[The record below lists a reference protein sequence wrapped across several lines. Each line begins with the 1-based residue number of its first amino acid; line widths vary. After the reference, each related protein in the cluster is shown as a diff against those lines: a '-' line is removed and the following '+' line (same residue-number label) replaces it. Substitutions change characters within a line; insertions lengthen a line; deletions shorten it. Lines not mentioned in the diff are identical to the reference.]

1 MGIAS
6 SFFTVHYMIMLLP
19 ATVLL
24 YGLLPQKGRRVIL
37 LAASY
42 IFFFAICGKL
52 LIFLL
57 LSTLSIHHIGIWL
70 ATIQRER
77 KRRLEQSSKEEKKKI
92 RRAYQTKQKRVLLF
106 ALLLHMGILLLLKY
120 GAFFSTN
127 LNTLFEAV
135 NISARLSIPV
145 YALPI
150 GISFYTLQAIA
161 YILDVYYEKMEA
173 DTNLFRLAIFM
184 SFFPQILEGPICRYG
199 ESNHQLW
206 NAAPIQFDYLSLG
219 LQRIL
224 FGLVKKIVIADRL
237 NLFIQTIF
245 TNPEGFDGGVIAV
258 VAVCY
263 TIQLYMDFSGTIDV
277 ALGSAQ
283 IFGIALPENFKNPF
297 FSKSISEFWAR
308 WHISL
313 GAWFKDYIFYPLS
326 MSKPL
331 KKMTSSAR
339 NKFGNRYGPL
349 AVGSV
354 ALLVVWICNGLW
366 HGAGWQYIFFGMY
379 HFTLI
384 LAGSLIEPLVKR
396 FMGKNQIYRDTIA
409 YQAMQILRTSI
420 LVCIGELFFRANG
433 LKNGL
438 LMMHKIVTEF
448 SLESFYDVSILTL
461 GFDGAD
467 VFIIVVTLFFIL
479 WLEIAQEKGLSIFQK
494 IHQQKLGIRFI
505 IFYAVIMY
513 IIIFGAY
520 GKGYVPVDP
529 IYANF

>member
-19 ATVLL
+19 VTVLL
-24 YGLLPQKGRRVIL
+24 YGLLPQNGRRMIL

-42 IFFFAICGKL
+42 SFFFAISGKL
-52 LIFLL
+52 LVFLL
-57 LSTLSIHHIGIWL
+57 LSTLSIHHIGLWL
-70 ATIQRER
+70 ATIQRDR
-77 KRRLEQSSKEEKKKI
+77 KSRLEQSSKEEKKKI
-92 RRAYQTKQKRVLLF
+92 RGMYQMRQKRVLLF
-106 ALLLHMGILLLLKY
+106 ALLLHLGILLLLKY

-127 LNTLFEAV
+127 VNTLFEAL
-135 NISARLSIPV
+135 NISAKLSIPA
-145 YALPI
+145 YTLPI

-173 DTNLFRLAIFM
+173 DTNLFRLALFM

-199 ESNHQLW
+199 ESAQQLW
-206 NAAPIQFDYLSLG
+206 NATPIQFDHLSLG

-224 FGLVKKIVIADRL
+224 LGLVKKIVIADRL

-245 TNPEGFDGGVIAV
+245 TNHEGFDGGVIAA

-297 FSKSISEFWAR
+297 FSKSISEFWTR

-313 GAWFKDYIFYPLS
+313 GTWFKDYIFYPLS

-339 NKFGNRYGPL
+339 KKFGNRYGPL
-349 AVGSV
+349 VAGSV
-354 ALLVVWICNGLW
+354 ALLVVWLCNGLW
-366 HGAGWQYIFFGMY
+366 HGAGWQYIFFGLY

-384 LAGSLIEPLVKR
+384 LAGSLIEPLVKQ
-396 FMGKNQIYRDTIA
+396 FVQQKKISRDTLA
-409 YQAMQILRTSI
+409 YQAMQILRTGI

-438 LMMHKIVTEF
+438 LMMHKIVTDF
-448 SLESFYDVSILTL
+448 SLESFYDGSILTL
-461 GFDGAD
+461 GIDGAD
-467 VFIIVVTLFFIL
+467 VFIIVVTLVFIL
-479 WLEIAQEKGLSIFQK
+479 LIEIAQEKGLSIFQQ
-494 IHQQKLGIRFI
+494 IHQQKLGIRFT
-505 IFYAVIMY
+505 IFYAVIIY
-513 IIIFGAY
+513 IVIFGAY